1 MVRLGQKIRGGNM
14 IAIFNIS
21 NSQIKGNVS
30 CFPKGKKE
38 HQQTEVA
45 VENFWLILRKNLLDK

>member
-1 MVRLGQKIRGGNM
+1 M

-21 NSQIKGNVS
+21 SSHIKGNVS

-45 VENFWLILRKNLLDK
+45 VENLVNIKKVSPR